1 MKKLDYEKKKDYEFT
16 VTAYNIEPVVAAT
29 SSSRSSGSSLHARVQ
44 VRVFIENVDEPPEF
58 NQKKTVLFIDEN
70 QPSGTK
76 ILNSAN
82 LAVDPEDDPFRW
94 PFNWP
99 QMTSN
104 DLKLPWWIP
113 FELDINTFN
122 SIIIIIWK
130 IKGLL

>member
-16 VTAYNIEPVVAAT
+16 VTAYNTEPVVSA
-29 SSSRSSGSSLHARVQ
+29 SSSSLHARVQ

-58 NQKKTVLFIDEN
+58 KQKKTVLFIDEN

-94 PFNWP
+94 LFNWP
-99 QMTSN
+99 QMTFKASFWTW
-104 DLKLPWWIP
+104 PTWH
-113 FELDINTFN
+113 
-122 SIIIIIWK
+122 
-130 IKGLL
+130 

>member
-16 VTAYNIEPVVAAT
+16 VTAYNTEPVVSA
-29 SSSRSSGSSLHARVQ
+29 SSSSLHARVQ

-58 NQKKTVLFIDEN
+58 KQKKTVLFIDEN

-94 PFNWP
+94 LFNWP
-99 QMTSN
+99 QLTSN
-104 DLKLPWWIP
+104 NLLNLTLLTLKLLILLLLN
-113 FELDINTFN
+113 FR
-122 SIIIIIWK
+122 K
-130 IKGLL
+130 IKRVF